1 VACSGPLATMFRDV
15 EGVAAVVQH
24 EAVFGVVH
32 DFWVLSMS
40 TIPILQYEYKDIS
53 GKPYINKPVVQKS
66 GKFKIGLRWQGNPQF
81 EHEQHRIFPP
91 KPFFDMLED
100 VDAEF
105 ISLQRDEGSQH
116 KPYWVKQAPVS
127 HWEETRMAIASCDL
141 VITSCTSIA
150 HLAGAMGIPTW
161 IVVPILPYYLW
172 AYPINTTPWYNSV
185 RLFRQ
190 KVYGDWSHPMQE
202 IKQELLK
209 KGDLNANN

>member
-1 VACSGPLATMFRDV
+1 
-15 EGVAAVVQH
+15 
-24 EAVFGVVH
+24 
-32 DFWVLSMS
+32 
-40 TIPILQYEYKDIS
+40 
-53 GKPYINKPVVQKS
+53 
-66 GKFKIGLRWQGNPQF
+66 LRWQGNPQF